1 MKTYRTLRPARPRLI
16 EVGGHFAPL
25 AGIRSRVR

>member
-1 MKTYRTLRPARPRLI
+1 MKSYRTLRPSRPRLI

-25 AGIRSRVR
+25 SGLRSRAR